1 MGRRWDGLE
10 GVKQERQ
17 SRLVRVQEQEQ
28 EQECVVVGV
37 LKLGDGGTEC
47 WSGGWVV
54 DGASVIEDSGWRE
67 RETRRK
73 E

>member
-1 MGRRWDGLE
+1 VGRRWDGLE

-37 LKLGDGGTEC
+37 LKLGDGGHRVLER
-47 WSGGWVV
+47 WMGG
-54 DGASVIEDSGWRE
+54 
-67 RETRRK
+67 
-73 E
+73 